1 MKKSELEA
9 TLAALMQENQE
20 LKERIAKL
28 ERKICTMTGDDR

>member
-9 TLAALMQENQE
+9 TLAAYKQENKE
-20 LKERIAKL
+20 LKERIARM